1 MHLHIFNC
9 ILAIDSLHT
18 KLLIPFHHRYSSPLQ
33 QWTYFHTHART
44 PPSLIHRPNG
54 PHIDWIGKI
63 DWAEKCVHRV
73 GVGTRGIHTTFIVD
87 TLEAARQRGR
97 TKINHIISSCTEPE
111 WWNSLAVNLEWVW
124 ISIAES
130 KSQNKHSRS
139 TSSSMWR
146 AWRHQIHRNLRTL
159 GLTLLFVRRSD
170 LNIETFSSEKLGAK
184 KAGKT
189 NAKHSTVTAIITI

>member
-1 MHLHIFNC
+1 MYLYKFNC
-9 ILAIDSLHT
+9 ILAIDPLHT

-33 QWTYFHTHART
+33 EWTWFHTHAHT
-44 PPSLIHRPNG
+44 PPSPSPIHHSNG

-73 GVGTRGIHTTFIVD
+73 RVGPRGHSHHFHRWHVGGR
-87 TLEAARQRGR
+87 ARQRGR

-184 KAGKT
+184 KQEKLMQ
-189 NAKHSTVTAIITI
+189 NTVRWQQ